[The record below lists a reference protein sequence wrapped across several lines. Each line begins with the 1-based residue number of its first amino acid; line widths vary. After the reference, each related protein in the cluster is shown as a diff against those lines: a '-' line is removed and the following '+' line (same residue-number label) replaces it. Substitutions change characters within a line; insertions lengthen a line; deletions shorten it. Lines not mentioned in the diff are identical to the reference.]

1 MKKLMPVLMIFL
13 WMSVILSGCTAESNV
28 SRNQSFSFDYGVFL
42 SVDNSDLSLFKDYQT
57 IVIDAAYFEKEDIQ
71 KLKESGHTVYTYINI
86 GSIENFRPY
95 YETFKVLR
103 LGAYENWDEE
113 EWIDVSDKSWQTF
126 IIEDLAKGF
135 KAKGVD
141 GYFVDNCDV
150 YYVKHD
156 PKIYKGVEIILKA
169 LVKTDLKVLINGG
182 DVFVTEYEEANSSI
196 EAIMTG
202 VNQETVFS
210 SINFE
215 QGTFGKQDLEN
226 QQYYFEYIE
235 LVKNEG
241 LDVYLLEYTKDRELI
256 QSIEQFCNEKN
267 YIYYISDSIELD

>member
-1 MKKLMPVLMIFL
+1 MLMILL
-13 WMSVILSGCTAESNV
+13 WMSVVTSGCASENEALITQPFPFN
-28 SRNQSFSFDYGVFL
+28 YGVFL

-71 KLKESGHTVYTYINI
+71 KLKEAGHTVYTYINI
-86 GSIENFRPY
+86 GSIEAFRPY
-95 YETFKVLR
+95 YETFKSLTM
-103 LGAYENWDEE
+103 GAYENWDEE
-113 EWIDVSDKSWQTF
+113 EWVDVSDESWQTF

-135 KAKGVD
+135 KAKGID

-150 YYVKHD
+150 YYVNHTSE
-156 PKIYKGVEIILKA
+156 IYEGVERILKA
-169 LVKTDLKVLINGG
+169 LRQTGLEVVINGG
-182 DVFVTEYEEANSSI
+182 DMFVTEYEEANGSI

-202 VNQETVFS
+202 VNQESVFS
-210 SINFE
+210 AINFE
-215 QGTFGKQDLEN
+215 QGTFGKQDQEN

-241 LDVYLLEYTKDRELI
+241 FDVYLLEYTKDRKLI
-256 QSIEQFCNEKN
+256 QSIEQYCSEKN